1 MWLKLTHETMNKEK
15 IYDEKISPL
24 MGQIIAICQEHK
36 ISMFA
41 TYDIPNEEGDGL
53 CCTTC
58 TADESG
64 KPSERIRQF
73 NRLTPD
79 GSPPPMM
86 LTTQH
91 ADGSKTLTAVI
102 G

>member
-1 MWLKLTHETMNKEK
+1 MPNKEQ
-15 IYDEKISPL
+15 IYDAEIFPL
-24 MGQIIAICQEHK
+24 MAQIIAICQKNE

-41 TYDIPNEEGDGL
+41 TYDIPTEEDNGL

-64 KPSERIRQF
+64 EPSERILGFR
-73 NRLTPD
+73 RLTVPHA
-79 GSPPPMM
+79 PLMI
-86 LTTQH
+86 TTEH
-91 ADGSKTLTAVI
+91 ADGSKTMTAVL